1 MKNKF
6 FKILNLLI
14 IVLLVFSIKIFAKSK
29 YTIDIDSNKYEV
41 KENEEFE
48 ISINS
53 NNIDLAAFTLWI
65 YFDNEKVECISN
77 ENNINIL
84 DNRVIYTWFSDTG
97 ENKEIS
103 EILNLKFKSEQEGVA
118 SFSLIGEFYNENGNA
133 IDVEFTNTNVSI
145 GDVMVNS
152 NETDNED
159 IEENASEENI
169 SVNENNA
176 DLDVLRL
183 GLEGISPDFNS
194 DILEYYLVVDDDI
207 DKIDVTAIPKNMNA
221 KVEITGNTNLK
232 NGLNKIEI
240 TVTSEDKLNKNKY
253 IVNVTKTRNAENAN
267 ANLETLAI
275 ENYTLVPEFNN
286 NATNYNV
293 QVSSDEEK
301 LNILAIPSNMEAKVQ
316 IDGNDKLK
324 QGNNKVTITIT
335 AKDNITKK
343 EYVIDVYKRN
353 REEENTFVEEEKK
366 QIEET
371 KQVIEKINNENVI
384 STDRKNENNENR
396 LNEEDVD
403 SQSDSLLDKSFIIFI
418 SMVIILIVGIV
429 VISIKKYRKMKK

>member
-1 MKNKF
+1 
-6 FKILNLLI
+6 
-14 IVLLVFSIKIFAKSK
+14 
-29 YTIDIDSNKYEV
+29 
-41 KENEEFE
+41 
-48 ISINS
+48 
-53 NNIDLAAFTLWI
+53 
-65 YFDNEKVECISN
+65 
-77 ENNINIL
+77 
-84 DNRVIYTWFSDTG
+84 
-97 ENKEIS
+97 
-103 EILNLKFKSEQEGVA
+103 
-118 SFSLIGEFYNENGNA
+118 
-133 IDVEFTNTNVSI
+133 
-145 GDVMVNS
+145 
-152 NETDNED
+152 
-159 IEENASEENI
+159 
-169 SVNENNA
+169 
-176 DLDVLRL
+176 
-183 GLEGISPDFNS
+183 
-194 DILEYYLVVDDDI
+194 
-207 DKIDVTAIPKNMNA
+207 MNA

-371 KQVIEKINNENVI
+371 KQVIEKMIKYENVI

-403 SQSDSLLDKSFIIFI
+403 SPSDSLLDKSFIIFI

-429 VISIKKYRKMKK
+429 VISIKNIEK